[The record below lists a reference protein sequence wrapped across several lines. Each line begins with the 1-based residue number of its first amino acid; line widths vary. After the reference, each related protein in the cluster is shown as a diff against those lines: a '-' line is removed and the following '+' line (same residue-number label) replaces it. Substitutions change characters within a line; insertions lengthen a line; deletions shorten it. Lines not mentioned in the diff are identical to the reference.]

1 MPAAAAAAAAAA
13 DTGPIMPRALAS
25 EVRVET
31 LVAEQ
36 LRGAQLSLLES
47 DKLTEGLQKYVQGD
61 AGAIKGEC
69 VPGRS
74 AGRSGDSGAGGA
86 IRIGRRRGF
95 WPRCQMGM
103 L

>member
-1 MPAAAAAAAAAA
+1 
-13 DTGPIMPRALAS
+13 MPRALAS

-69 VPGRS
+69 RALALS
-74 AGRSGDSGAGGA
+74 LAAGLVLGVGGEASGSTA
-86 IRIGRRRGF
+86 
-95 WPRCQMGM
+95 
-103 L
+103 

>member
-1 MPAAAAAAAAAA
+1 
-13 DTGPIMPRALAS
+13 MPRALAS

-69 VPGRS
+69 QGPVLSSGESKGS
-74 AGRSGDSGAGGA
+74 ARLT
-86 IRIGRRRGF
+86 RG
-95 WPRCQMGM
+95 
-103 L
+103 